1 MEAQISCINA
11 TYCVDVNNDGLK
23 DILLGGNN
31 YNFIPQFSRLDAFK
45 GKILINKGKGVFAAV
60 SDHLS
65 GFTPQGEMTQL
76 KPVKVNGSP
85 YVIGLLNNSI
95 PQLFKIEQPKP
106 TL

>member
-1 MEAQISCINA
+1 MYKRQI
-11 TYCVDVNNDGLK
+11 NNDGLK

-45 GKILINKGKGVFAAV
+45 GKILINKGKGVFSAGP
-60 SDHLS
+60 DHLS

-76 KPVKVNGSP
+76 KPLKVNGAP
-85 YVIGLLNNSI
+85 YVISLLNNSI